1 MPPTVPPTTAQT
13 FDQASHP
20 MRFGL
25 FMAPFHRAGEHPT
38 LALQRDLEL
47 VEVLDRLGYDEV
59 WVGEHHSGGRELIAD
74 PAVFIAA
81 AAERTKQIRLGTGVA
96 SLPYHHPFMVADKM
110 VLLDHLT
117 RGRAMLG
124 VGPGILASDA
134 YMLGIEA
141 PEQRRMMNES
151 LEVILRLLRGETV
164 TAQTDWFTL
173 REAHL
178 QLPNYTRPHLPVSVA
193 ASFTPSGPV
202 AAGRYGIGL
211 LSVAGASHEAFERT
225 WGWVEEEAAQ
235 SGASVSRADWSV
247 VLTMHL
253 AESREQAIADVERG
267 FEVRAYAGDAGA
279 PNSGQSFGVTGK
291 TIHEAME
298 GNPGLIFGT
307 PDDAIAALDA
317 VVERSGGIGGVLFI
331 HHEWASVAAT
341 HRSFELFQRYVAPR
355 YRAGDGAHLSQTRE
369 WFDTRG
375 RSAFASAGEAQ
386 ARAFTDAGKAI
397 PADLAERMRVM
408 AERRAARAAEQK
420 G

>member
-1 MPPTVPPTTAQT
+1 MAAPTLPHQK
-13 FDQASHP
+13 QP

-47 VEVLDRLGYDEV
+47 IEALDRLGYDEV

-74 PAVFIAA
+74 PALFLAA
-81 AAERTKQIRLGTGVA
+81 AAERTRHIRLGTGVT

-134 YMLGIEA
+134 FMLGIEA

-151 LEVILRLLRGETV
+151 LDVILRLLRGETV
-164 TAQTDWFTL
+164 TEQTDWYTL
-173 REAHL
+173 REARL
-178 QLPNYTRPHLPVSVA
+178 QLPNYTHPHLPVAVA

-202 AAGRYGIGL
+202 AAGRHGIGL

-225 WGWVEEEAAQ
+225 WGWVEEEAAK
-235 SGASVSRADWSV
+235 SGAHVDRANWSV

-253 AESREQAIADVERG
+253 AETREQAIADVARG
-267 FEVRAYAGDAGA
+267 FELRAYAGDAGA
-279 PNSGQSFGVTGK
+279 PNSGLSFGVSGK
-291 TIHEAME
+291 TIHEAIDT
-298 GNPGLIFGT
+298 NPSLIFGT
-307 PDDAIAALDA
+307 PDDAIAALDT

-331 HHEWASVAAT
+331 HHEWANVEAT
-341 HRSFELFQRYVAPR
+341 HRSFELFQRYVAPH
-355 YRAGDGAHLSQTRE
+355 YRAGDAAHLLHTRD

-375 RSAFASAGEAQ
+375 RTAFASAGEAQ

-397 PADLAERMRVM
+397 PEDLAERMRVM
-408 AERRAARAAEQK
+408 AERRAARASM
-420 G
+420 